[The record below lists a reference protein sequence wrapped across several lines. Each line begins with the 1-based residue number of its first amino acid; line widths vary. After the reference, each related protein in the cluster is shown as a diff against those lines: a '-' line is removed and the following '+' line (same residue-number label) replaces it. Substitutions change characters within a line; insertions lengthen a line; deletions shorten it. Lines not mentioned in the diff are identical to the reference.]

1 MTDQVQVNQQENKID
16 DKERNFRALESK
28 FQRELQQERSARL
41 EAEKIAQE
49 LQSRKQ
55 VIEEEDDDNEP
66 YIDKRKLE
74 KKLNKF
80 GEQNRQQ
87 TRQEIDHAVNNALAE
102 ERKNAWMK
110 QNPDFLDVINQN
122 AEKFVALHG
131 ELAEGLMKIPD
142 EFERKKAA
150 YKNIK
155 ALGLDRPAPK
165 EPSIQDKID
174 SNRRNP
180 YYQPTGVGTAPYASA
195 GDYSTSGQKNA
206 YDKMKELQARLRI

>member
-1 MTDQVQVNQQENKID
+1 MTEPVQVNQQENKQD

-28 FQRELQQERSARL
+28 FQRELQQERTARL
-41 EAEKIAQE
+41 EAERISQE
-49 LQSRKQ
+49 LQSKRQ
-55 VIEEEDDDNEP
+55 VYEEEEEDNEP

-87 TRQEIDHAVNNALAE
+87 TRQEIDQAVNNALAE
-102 ERKNAWMK
+102 ERKNTWMK

-131 ELAEGLMKIPD
+131 SLAEGLMKIPD

-150 YKNIK
+150 YQNIK
-155 ALGLDRPAPK
+155 ALGLDKPVQK
-165 EPSIQDKID
+165 EPSIQEKID
-174 SNRRNP
+174 ANRKNP
-180 YYQPTGVGTAPYASA
+180 YYMPTSVGTAPYASS
-195 GDYSTSGQKNA
+195 GDFSSSGQKNA
-206 YDKMKELQARLRI
+206 YDKMKELQARMRL